1 MVKHG
6 LRLVCVG
13 VVVAC
18 LVGCGGANDGFA
30 YQPVSGVITV
40 DGKPVAGLTI
50 SFAPQGASL
59 ESGRPSVATTDE
71 EGRYVAKTLDG
82 VSGAAVGDHLVSI
95 TSEQLD
101 PETQEVIQPETIPA
115 QYNRRTELRLSV
127 PAGGTQ
133 EANFALESD

>member
-1 MVKHG
+1 MVKNG
-6 LRLVCVG
+6 LRQVCAGLIVG
-13 VVVAC
+13 C
-18 LVGCGGANDGFA
+18 LVGCGGVDDGFA

-59 ESGRPSVATTDE
+59 ESGRPSVAKTDE

-82 VSGAAVGDHLVSI
+82 VSGAAVGEHLVSI